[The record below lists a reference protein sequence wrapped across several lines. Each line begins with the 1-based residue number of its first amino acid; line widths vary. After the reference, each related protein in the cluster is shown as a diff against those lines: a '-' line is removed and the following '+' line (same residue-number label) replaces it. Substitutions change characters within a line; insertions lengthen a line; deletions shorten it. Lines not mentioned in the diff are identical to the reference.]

1 MALVKHADQSQFK
14 EPLNSGEAVKQFYQ
28 RRGLEFKK
36 VVADVRGGAAVPFL
50 ENLLGPTFFVSSA
63 GPGEPRAAVVRTDT
77 GEEIAAI
84 EGDGMISLSTY
95 WSNFEEA
102 RRHLHRAIDQISF
115 GDLEVAV
122 ERGVASIEAFIRARA
137 EEWNR
142 NNPNDQLTDD
152 AKNKV
157 PFNVKIDEWIPKMN
171 GGQKLET
178 GAINFQDFTRLKSMR
193 DDEIVHSNSVSR
205 SQKSSSSRNHK
216 TGTVL
221 KSWRSR
227 QKSHRFEGTKP

>member
-1 MALVKHADQSQFK
+1 
-14 EPLNSGEAVKQFYQ
+14 
-28 RRGLEFKK
+28 
-36 VVADVRGGAAVPFL
+36 
-50 ENLLGPTFFVSSA
+50 
-63 GPGEPRAAVVRTDT
+63 
-77 GEEIAAI
+77 
-84 EGDGMISLSTY
+84 MISLSTY

-142 NNPNDQLTDD
+142 NNDQLTDD

-157 PFNVKIDEWIPKMN
+157 PFNVKIDEWIPKMT

-216 TGTVL
+216 TGTVSNL
-221 KSWRSR
+221 GGPGRTRTCDLQLGNRCSIRLSYGPNSKSAS
-227 QKSHRFEGTKP
+227 SGAFAG